1 MQKVSTSM
9 LSTSITIDPEE
20 VVGVLTADK
29 GGTGFS
35 SYTVGDITYSSSPT
49 VLTKLNA
56 VATGNALISG
66 GIATAP
72 LWGKIGLTT
81 HVAGVLPVANGGT
94 GESTIG
100 AAMIAL
106 GALGVT
112 SSDLTL
118 GTSGFIKFA
127 NGFMI
132 QWGKYTSA
140 TDSYTSVTYDEPFTL
155 GSVAVCSGARP
166 IGSAQENAPGVT
178 SCSATGF
185 SSYNASDTSVDTF
198 WIAVG
203 V

>member
-81 HVAGVLPVANGGT
+81 HVAGCL
-94 GESTIG
+94 
-100 AAMIAL
+100 L
-106 GALGVT
+106 
-112 SSDLTL
+112 
-118 GTSGFIKFA
+118 
-127 NGFMI
+127 
-132 QWGKYTSA
+132 YTSDA
-140 TDSYTSVTYDEPFTL
+140 ADE
-155 GSVAVCSGARP
+155 
-166 IGSAQENAPGVT
+166 
-178 SCSATGF
+178 
-185 SSYNASDTSVDTF
+185 
-198 WIAVG
+198 
-203 V
+203 